1 MAFFLPYHPVALTSH
16 PIFTGACSNTGL
28 PMTTPTPTLTR
39 PQLMARLAGERG
51 HLLWAITALS
61 ETTLSEG
68 LLHGDWH
75 VKDLFPHIGRWDEVY
90 TNWLSL
96 MLENRGGEIPI
107 MDYDATNRI
116 WHKQTQDYTL
126 EQGIAIMLK
135 ARAGLWAALERL
147 TDEKLERPVTLA
159 TGQVTRAQWA
169 IVDAYQHDA
178 EHAAEILAWRQ
189 ANEIPRAPGPLCL
202 VRALVR
208 ATRKEF
214 QAVAAN
220 VPDVEKSSR
229 PVCGDWTLQDVYGHI
244 TDWEQFGVEGI
255 EKVLTGET
263 TITSPFGPDIQA
275 WNDAHA
281 AARQGQS
288 WEQVWCDYQ
297 TTRQNFFYALDK
309 LTQDDLSR
317 PVTTPWGQSS
327 LYRWINI
334 WTHHEREH
342 AADLRRELALPD
354 TPDYLLP

>member
-1 MAFFLPYHPVALTSH
+1 
-16 PIFTGACSNTGL
+16 
-28 PMTTPTPTLTR
+28 MTISMPTLTR

-51 HLLWAITALS
+51 HLLWTITALS

-68 LLHGDWH
+68 LLHDDWH
-75 VKDLFPHIGRWDEVY
+75 VKDLFPHIGRWDEQFAH
-90 TNWLSL
+90 WISL
-96 MLENRGGEIPI
+96 MLEGREQE
-107 MDYDATNRI
+107 MTLLDDDKTNQT
-116 WHKQTQDYTL
+116 WHETHKDYTL
-126 EQGIAIMLK
+126 EQGIAVFLK
-135 ARAGLWAALERL
+135 GRGGLWAALERL
-147 TDEKLERPVTLA
+147 SDEEFDQPVTLA
-159 TGQVTRAQWA
+159 TGRVTMVRRWIAA
-169 IVDAYQHDA
+169 AYRHDA
-178 EHAAEILAWRQ
+178 EHSAEILAWRQ

-214 QAVAAN
+214 QAVAAH
-220 VPDVEKSSR
+220 VPDAEKSSR

-244 TDWEQFGVEGI
+244 TDWEQFGVDGI
-255 EKVLTGET
+255 EKVLAGET
-263 TITSPFGPDIQA
+263 TLTSPFGPDIQA

-288 WEQVWCDYQ
+288 WEQVWQDYQ
-297 TTRQNFFYALDK
+297 TTRQKFFYALDK

-317 PVTTPWGQSS
+317 PITTPWGQSN